1 MNAVL
6 VAWQFHFVL
15 ALQCHDFRDRAFH
28 MLLIGQKFE
37 ALAAFVLA
45 RVTTLSFP
53 VARLQTF
60 HRVVF
65 FSLLGVMTISFTG
78 VSTRHANA
86 ATLLAPA
93 LRHFLK
99 VLWPA
104 NFSHVIVIL
113 TLELEDFS
121 QIFALDQYF

>member
-1 MNAVL
+1 MVAVL
-6 VAWQFHFVL
+6 VAGKLHFVL
-15 ALQCHDFRDRAFH
+15 ALQSHDHRDHARH

-45 RVTTLSFP
+45 RVTALSFP

-60 HRVVF
+60 HRVVL
-65 FSLLGVMTISFTG
+65 FSLLGVMTITFAG
-78 VSTRHANA
+78 VSTRHANS

-121 QIFALDQYF
+121 QIFARV